1 MRTLA
6 VLTGENNNIM
16 ANGIYKPKV
25 KRDKGYGF
33 KDGKLVLGKE
43 EQVYGPQNDPS
54 LDPKASPVDKAGL
67 VSDARKKEAER
78 AKATMDEETGEITL
92 NPQNEPQQDP
102 LDYSSDPKAT
112 QQFLKDK
119 GYLKGSVDGKFGPGS
134 KKALNDYYAF
144 EGVEPPNA
152 KKLQGILEEMGA
164 VIKEKPDNYDTIG
177 GKKPSYAT
185 NELSSGGDVSP
196 ELIDSIETYMKPLEV
211 PGLRI
216 TAGNDAYHQGDR
228 YSNPGKSAHSKGKA
242 LDFTTDDPQA
252 VRDALISNKYK
263 KRITYKED
271 GKTPKYIYYVSPDG
285 SHRIL
290 DEYAVATKNTTGGHF
305 DWKVY

>member
-1 MRTLA
+1 MP
-6 VLTGENNNIM
+6 EEK
-16 ANGIYKPKV
+16 KPLY
-25 KRDKGYGF
+25 RGSERRSKGYSFADGGF
-33 KDGKLVLGKE
+33 KIDRNE
-43 EQVYGPQNDPS
+43 FTEDYGPQNDP
-54 LDPKASPVDKAGL
+54 KASSLEKTKLVKNDPSKQKEWKIMSEDGKEESVPVGQ
-67 VSDARKKEAER
+67 SQ
-78 AKATMDEETGEITL
+78 DEK
-92 NPQNEPQQDP
+92 NP
-102 LDYSSDPKAT
+102 LDYASDPKAT
-112 QQFLKDK
+112 QQYLKDK
-119 GYLKGSVDGKFGPGS
+119 GYLKGAVDGKFGPGS
-134 KKALNDYYAF
+134 KAALNKYYAF

-152 KKLQGILEEMGA
+152 KRLQGVLKDMGA

-196 ELIDSIETYMKPLEV
+196 ELIDSVEKYMKPLEI

-228 YSNPGKSAHSKGKA
+228 YSRPGKSAHSKGKA

-252 VRDALISNKYK
+252 VRDAFVKNGYK
-263 KRITYKED
+263 KKTTYKKD
-271 GKTPKYIYYVSPDG
+271 GKTPKYIYYVSPDK

>member
-1 MRTLA
+1 
-6 VLTGENNNIM
+6 M
-16 ANGIYKPKV
+16 ANGGVYKPKV
-25 KRDKGYGF
+25 KRERNYGF
-33 KDGKLVLGKE
+33 KDGKLKLGKE
-43 EQVYGPQNDPS
+43 EQVYGPQNDPN
-54 LDPKASPVDKAGL
+54 ASPIDKAGL
-67 VSDARKKEAER
+67 VSPERKKEAQN
-78 AKATMDEETGEITL
+78 KFDEETGEVTL
-92 NPQNEPQQDP
+92 AGPQNQPEQDP
-102 LDYSSDPKAT
+102 LDYNTDPKAT
-112 QQFLKDK
+112 QQFLKEK
-119 GYLKGSVDGKFGPGS
+119 GYLKGAVDGKFGPGS
-134 KKALNDYYAF
+134 QKALNDYYAF

-152 KKLQGILEEMGA
+152 KKLQSILEGMGA

-196 ELIDSIETYMKPLEV
+196 ELINSIETYMKPLQV

-228 YSNPGKSAHSKGKA
+228 YSRPGKSAHSKGKA
-242 LDFTTDDPQA
+242 LDFTTEDPQA
-252 VRDALISNKYK
+252 VRDALIKNKYK
-263 KRITYKED
+263 KKITYKKD
-271 GKTPKYIYYVSPDG
+271 GKTPKYIYYVAPDG